1 MKPIND
7 IKFRQR
13 LSPVLYARDL
23 RDREL
28 SITQYP
34 INLAKVF
41 DKLSI
46 KYGEDDFDGAQSYYG
61 VLIRRNGAHIIVNS
75 NIYESKKRF
84 TAAHELGHF
93 WIKDHTESMY
103 RCDAQELEK
112 FRSDV
117 SVEREANEFASE
129 FLLPEDE
136 VRKKLR
142 TKKASL
148 EMARQLSERYQTS
161 LTAAAF
167 KMVSCSIDSCALIYS
182 HEGRITWAQCS
193 PQFRE
198 KCELRK
204 GAIDENTYAF
214 DIFIGKSVKDREQD
228 VGPRGWLSRFPNGLN
243 YIMEHSISFPN
254 FNSAL
259 TFLRLPDSEESL
271 DEEEDP
277 Y

>member
-1 MKPIND
+1 MKPISD
-7 IKFRQR
+7 MKFRQR
-13 LSPVLYARDL
+13 LSPVTYARELRNKELGITRFPIDL
-23 RDREL
+23 TE
-28 SITQYP
+28 
-34 INLAKVF
+34 VF
-41 DKLSI
+41 NKLNI
-46 KYGEDDFDGAQSYYG
+46 KYREDDFDGAQSYYG
-61 VLIRRNGAHIIVNS
+61 ILIRRNGTHILVNS

-117 SVEREANEFASE
+117 PVEREANEFASE
-129 FLLPEDE
+129 FLLPEEE
-136 VRKKLR
+136 VRKKL
-142 TKKASL
+142 KAKEASL
-148 EMARQLSERYQTS
+148 EMARQLSEGYQTS

-167 KMVSCSIDSCALIYS
+167 KMVACSIDSCALIYS
-182 HEGRITWAQCS
+182 HEGRIAWAQCS
-193 PQFRE
+193 PKFRE

-214 DIFIGKSVKDREQD
+214 DIFNGKPVKDIEQS
-228 VGPRGWLSRFPNGLN
+228 VGPLGWLSSFPNGLN
-243 YIMEHSISFPN
+243 NVMEHSVSFSN

-259 TFLRLPDSEESL
+259 TFLRLPELEDSL
-271 DEEEDP
+271 EEEEL